1 VPQREVEIILARQ
14 LTSYLALPVF
24 IVDPAGNLI
33 YYNEPAEPILGQ
45 IYEETGEMPLA
56 EWSTIFVPTDAEGV
70 PLPPESLPLVIALR
84 ERRPTHLDFWIRG
97 LDGARRH
104 LGVTALP
111 IIGQA
116 GRFLGAMALFWE
128 ADRK

>member
-1 VPQREVEIILARQ
+1 MPQQEVEIILARQ

-33 YYNEPAEPILGQ
+33 YYNEPAERILGQ
-45 IYEETGEMPLA
+45 TYEETGEMPLA

-97 LDGARRH
+97 LDGTRRH
-104 LGVTALP
+104 LGATALP

>member
-1 VPQREVEIILARQ
+1 MPQQEVEIILARQ

-33 YYNEPAEPILGQ
+33 YYNEPAERILGQ
-45 IYEETGEMPLA
+45 SYEETGEMPLA

-97 LDGARRH
+97 LDGTRRH
-104 LGVTALP
+104 LRATALP